1 MFKYLK
7 AIILLI
13 ALLMLSSCSLTS
25 TPGLPG
31 TEITATEAVIS
42 HISTVSPSPIPPT
55 PTNTSLTSTATNTPY
70 PPTATYTPVPTS
82 LNASGP
88 YVFFFGHGGI
98 WITNPDGSFPTRLV
112 DMDIYHGDLD
122 WRRNISPT
130 GDRMALVVSSDEWL
144 DLVIVKIPSGESETI
159 THLISRPSPENY
171 DPISPNSF
179 ATYAIRDYDSVA
191 WQPDDGRLLAFIGA
205 MNGPT
210 ADLYL
215 YNTQTK
221 EITQLTDG
229 PSQAVLPVWSP
240 DGQYVLHY
248 GVRWVP
254 PFGGAIGPANQL
266 DGLWAVR
273 VSDGE
278 VITLPKPGG
287 SVPHFVGWQDDSH
300 YITYDPGECYSEDLR
315 SIDIVNGEA
324 TPIMDISFWY
334 YIAQSPEN
342 GAFLFSSKLEC
353 ASSMGEG
360 VFILLPDQT
369 TPTKLLEK
377 RAWGIEW
384 MPESQIF
391 FAYPEV
397 LISSDGRT
405 LYDTPIYAASFSPA
419 VSKEGYH
426 AWKVYENQLA
436 SVMVSVSGSEWQTI
450 MDGSIDELIWDPL
463 EGNTLLITMADGS

>member
-1 MFKYLK
+1 
-7 AIILLI
+7 
-13 ALLMLSSCSLTS
+13 
-25 TPGLPG
+25 
-31 TEITATEAVIS
+31 
-42 HISTVSPSPIPPT
+42 
-55 PTNTSLTSTATNTPY
+55 
-70 PPTATYTPVPTS
+70 
-82 LNASGP
+82 
-88 YVFFFGHGGI
+88 
-98 WITNPDGSFPTRLV
+98 
-112 DMDIYHGDLD
+112 
-122 WRRNISPT
+122 
-130 GDRMALVVSSDEWL
+130 
-144 DLVIVKIPSGESETI
+144 
-159 THLISRPSPENY
+159 
-171 DPISPNSF
+171 
-179 ATYAIRDYDSVA
+179 
-191 WQPDDGRLLAFIGA
+191 LLAFIGA